1 VNSWY
6 GGPEPQRTYQ
16 LHGEIHAD
24 GQTLV
29 LFGLGDVTQVVGRL
43 RLLTPHFSQT
53 PDGQGLQIPLRW
65 PVVVQL
71 AGEFGSAWRPG
82 PRLQAWIYEQVQLR
96 NAAPELTVSVNEG
109 APPPRSYQVTGARL
123 IAAGLSALIC
133 DDPGTGKTLT
143 TLLGL
148 MQLRAQGSLPLAGPM
163 LVVCPASVI
172 DPWIDAARRWT
183 PLRVAAWR
191 GAPATRRRL
200 LDARN
205 DLLVVSYGTLVKDA
219 DPDEPERL
227 APLRRLAPAALVVD
241 ECHLIKNPSSLRS
254 RAVRKLGRAATAVI
268 PLSGT
273 PITHHTGDLHPTL
286 QTMDHVSWPSRERY
300 AERYLDAV
308 PGDYSE
314 NVLGINAARE
324 PEFRMALHGQYRRLA
339 KADVLTE
346 LPPKVYSERIVT
358 LPPAARKAYDAMAKD
373 MLAELDNGQEIKAF
387 EVVVQLQRLL
397 QLACASADVSVTRGP
412 DIDEITG
419 EPKEH
424 THITLR
430 EPSWKVDGLMEVL
443 DERPDKQVVVFAPSK
458 QLVVLGGERAAK
470 EGRCVGYVVGG
481 QSARERTAAVNAF
494 QAGEL
499 DVLCATTGAGG
510 VGITLTAASTNVFL
524 QRPWSFNEALQ
535 AEDRTHRLGSE
546 IHDSIEIIDIVAEKT
561 IDQQVRD
568 VMKRKAG
575 ALAELL
581 QDQRIVTQF
590 LGGR

>member
-1 VNSWY
+1 VNSFF

-24 GQTLV
+24 GETLV
-29 LFGLGDVTQVVGRL
+29 LFGLGDLAQVVGRL
-43 RLLTPHFSQT
+43 HLLTPHFSQT

-71 AGEFGSAWRPG
+71 AGEFGTAWRPG
-82 PRLQAWIYEQVQLR
+82 PRLQQWIYEQVQVR
-96 NAAPELTVSVNEG
+96 NAAPELTVAVNDG

-172 DPWIDAARRWT
+172 DPWIEAARRWT
-183 PLRVAAWR
+183 PFRVAAWR
-191 GAPATRRRL
+191 GTPAARRRL
-200 LDARN
+200 LEARN
-205 DLLVVSYGTLVKDA
+205 DLLVVSYGTLTKDA
-219 DPDEPERL
+219 DPDEPDQL
-227 APLRRLAPAALVVD
+227 APLRRLAPAALVID
-241 ECHLIKNPSSLRS
+241 ECHLIKNSSSLRS
-254 RAVRKLGRAATAVI
+254 RAVRRLGRGAHSVI

-286 QTMDHVSWPSRERY
+286 QAMDVVSWPSRERY
-300 AERYLDAV
+300 AARYLDAV

-324 PEFRMALHGQYRRLA
+324 PEFRMCLHGQYRRLA

-346 LPPKVYSERIVT
+346 LPEKVYSERIVT

-397 QLACASADVSVTRGP
+397 QLACASADVSVTYGP
-412 DIDEITG
+412 DADEITG

-430 EPSWKVDGLMEVL
+430 EPSWKVDALMEVL
-443 DERPDKQVVVFAPSK
+443 DERAGKQTVVFAPSK

-470 EGRCVGYVVGG
+470 EGHRVGYVVGG
-481 QSARERTAAVNAF
+481 QSAKERTAAVDAF
-494 QAGEL
+494 QRGEL
-499 DVLCATTGAGG
+499 DVMCATTGAGG
-510 VGITLTAASTNVFL
+510 VGITLTAADANVFL

-535 AEDRTHRLGSE
+535 AEDRTHRIGSE
-546 IHDSIEIIDIVAEKT
+546 VHSSIEIIDIVAEKT
-561 IDQQVRD
+561 IDAQVRD

>member
-1 VNSWY
+1 VNAFL
-6 GGPEPQRTYQ
+6 GGAEQPRNYQ
-16 LHGEIHAD
+16 LHGELHAD
-24 GQTLV
+24 GRTLV
-29 LFGLGDVTQVVGRL
+29 LFGLGDLTQVIGRL
-43 RLLTPHFSQT
+43 HLLTPHFAQT
-53 PDGQGLQIPLRW
+53 PDGNGLQIELRW

-71 AGEFGSAWRPG
+71 AGEFGTAWRPG

-96 NAAPELTVSVNEG
+96 NVAPPLTVAVNEG
-109 APPPRSYQVTGARL
+109 APPPRSYQETGARL

-148 MQLRAQGSLPLAGPM
+148 MQLRANGALPLASPI
-163 LVVCPASVI
+163 LVVCPASVV
-172 DPWIDAARRWT
+172 DPWIEAARRWT
-183 PLRVAAWR
+183 PFRVAAWR
-191 GAPATRRRL
+191 GPAEKRRRL
-200 LDARN
+200 LDDRN
-205 DLLVVSYGTLVKDA
+205 DLLVTSYGLAARDA
-219 DPDEPERL
+219 DPAEPDRN
-227 APLRRLAPAALVVD
+227 APLRRLASAALVVD

-254 RAVRKLGRAATAVI
+254 KSIRALGRRATSVI

-273 PITHHTGDLHPTL
+273 PITHNTGDLHPTL
-286 QTMDHVSWPSRERY
+286 QAMDHVSWPSRERY
-300 AERYLDAV
+300 AGRYLDAV

-314 NVLGINAARE
+314 DVLGINAARE
-324 PEFRMALHGQYRRLA
+324 PEFRLALHGQYRRLA

-346 LPPKVYSERIVT
+346 LPEKVYSTRIVT

-397 QLACASADVSVTRGP
+397 QLACASADVSVTYGP
-412 DIDEITG
+412 DVDELTG

-424 THITLR
+424 THVHLR

-443 DERPDKQVVVFAPSK
+443 EERPGKSVLVFAPSK

-470 EGRCVGYVVGG
+470 EGRRVGYVVGG
-481 QSARERTAAVNAF
+481 QSQRERTAQVAAF

-510 VGITLTAASTNVFL
+510 VGLTMTAASTVVFL

-535 AEDRTHRLGSE
+535 AEDRAHRMGSE
-546 IHDSIEIIDIVAEKT
+546 IHDSIEIIDVVAEKT
-561 IDQQVRD
+561 IDAQVRD
-568 VMKRKAG
+568 VMKSKAG

>member
-1 VNSWY
+1 MNVFY
-6 GGPEPQRTYQ
+6 GGPEPTRAYQ

-24 GQTLV
+24 GRTLV
-29 LFGLGDVTQVVGRL
+29 LFGLGDLAQVVGRL
-43 RLLTPHFSQT
+43 RLLTPHFGQT
-53 PDGQGLQIPLRW
+53 PDGQGLQIELRW
-65 PVVVQL
+65 PIVVQL

-82 PRLQAWIYEQVQLR
+82 PRLQAWIYEQVQVR
-96 NAAPELTVSVNEG
+96 NAAPELTVAVNDG
-109 APPPRSYQVTGARL
+109 APPPRSYQETGARL

-148 MQLRAQGSLPLAGPM
+148 MQLRANGALPLAGPM
-163 LVVCPASVI
+163 LVVCPASVV
-172 DPWIDAARRWT
+172 DPWIEAARRWT
-183 PLRVAAWR
+183 TFRVAAWR
-191 GAPATRRRL
+191 GTPTARRRL

-205 DLLVVSYGTLVKDA
+205 DLLVTSYGTLAKDA
-219 DPDEPERL
+219 DPDEPDRL
-227 APLRRLAPAALVVD
+227 APLRRLAPVALVVD

-254 RAVRKLGRAATAVI
+254 RAVRKLARGARSVI

-286 QTMDHVSWPSRERY
+286 QAMDHVSWPSRERY

-308 PGDYSE
+308 PSDYTE
-314 NVLGINAARE
+314 DVLGINQLRE

-397 QLACASADVSVTRGP
+397 QLACASADVSVTYGP
-412 DIDEITG
+412 DVDELTG
-419 EPKEH
+419 ELKEH

-443 DERPDKQVVVFAPSK
+443 EERAGKQTVVFAPSK

-470 EGRCVGYVVGG
+470 EGHRVGYVVGG

-499 DVLCATTGAGG
+499 DVMCATTAAGG
-510 VGITLTAASTNVFL
+510 VGITLTAADANVFL

-535 AEDRTHRLGSE
+535 AEDRTHRIGSE
-546 IHDSIEIIDIVAEKT
+546 VHASVEIIDIVAENT
-561 IDQQVRD
+561 IDAQVRD